1 MVSAASLRIPPAYNP
16 RHTGHS
22 SYPDARAGS
31 PTSTM
36 SGDKNVVHNPI
47 LKDKDLM
54 VMDSADARK
63 GEWWASASGEVDYKY
78 VVSC

>member
-1 MVSAASLRIPPAYNP
+1 M
-16 RHTGHS
+16 
-22 SYPDARAGS
+22 
-31 PTSTM
+31 M

-47 LKDKDLM
+47 LKDKDLK
-54 VMDSADARK
+54 VLDSADTRK